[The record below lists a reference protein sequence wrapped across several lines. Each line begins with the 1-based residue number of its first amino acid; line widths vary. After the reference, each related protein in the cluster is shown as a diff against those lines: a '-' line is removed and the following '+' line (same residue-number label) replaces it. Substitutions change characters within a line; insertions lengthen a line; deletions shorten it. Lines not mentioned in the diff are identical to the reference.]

1 MGSSYTLKISNKVIS
16 NNYSQKQK
24 KKKISP
30 LLLTNSIN
38 LEQNDEYDKEF
49 IRMRD
54 ESQKSKQA
62 KMSDDLEK
70 AKHVVEEWKRSLA
83 EKKKQVD
90 FWKNK
95 VDRACIERI
104 RAFQSPPAL
113 IGQIMEMLMVLIGK
127 KKFPE
132 NMLPV
137 QKAEKEKDKDK
148 EKEKDANKDDKANA
162 ESKSAKQNKP
172 SLFSLNF

>member
-1 MGSSYTLKISNKVIS
+1 
-16 NNYSQKQK
+16 
-24 KKKISP
+24 
-30 LLLTNSIN
+30 
-38 LEQNDEYDKEF
+38 
-49 IRMRD
+49 MRD

-62 KMSDDLEK
+62 KMADDLEK
-70 AKHVVEEWKRSLA
+70 AKHVVEECKRSLA
-83 EKKKQVD
+83 DKKKQVD

-132 NMLPV
+132 NALPV
-137 QKAEKEKDKDK
+137 QKADANKEKDK
-148 EKEKDANKDDKANA
+148 EKEKEKEANKDDKANA
-162 ESKSAKQNKP
+162 DKASKQSKP
-172 SLFSLNF
+172 SIFTQVLRLKC